1 MHTTP
6 KRPAGRARKTLLTLA
21 ILGAVGSVGG
31 FATFSAFSGTTANAG
46 NSFTAGSV
54 SLADNDAGVA
64 LYNLTNQKPLDIKAS
79 CIKVTYSGSLDA
91 SVKLYASTVAAGG
104 QYVDLKVTKGTGT
117 SAACTDFA
125 PAATTPNVFTGTVGG
140 FATTYPNYASGL
152 SLTPATGTA
161 WITNSAV
168 TYKFEV
174 NVQDNDAAQGATTGT
189 HSYTWEAR
197 NN

>member
-21 ILGAVGSVGG
+21 ILGAVGSIGG

-54 SLADNDAGVA
+54 TIADNDAGVA
-64 LYNLTNQKPLDIKAS
+64 LYNLTNQKPADTKAS

-91 SVKLYASTVAAGG
+91 SVKLYASSVAAGG
-104 QYVDLKVTKGTGT
+104 QYVNLKVTKGTGT
-117 SAACTDFA
+117 SAACTDFTA
-125 PAATTPNVFTGTVGG
+125 AATGANVFTGTVSG
-140 FATTYPNYASGL
+140 FATSYSSYASGL
-152 SLTPATGTA
+152 SLTPATGA
-161 WITNSAV
+161 SWITNSTV
-168 TYKFEV
+168 SYKFEV
-174 NVQDNDAAQGATTGT
+174 DVQDNDAAQGATTGT